1 MLHGCKTGN
10 AKITSGY
17 RLPAKHVIH
26 TVGPVWN
33 GGTLGED
40 DLLAS
45 CYRRS
50 IELCETH
57 SLVSVAFPAIST
69 GIYRFPTERAAGI
82 AVQTVVGTLA
92 AAPTLAQVIFC
103 CFSDASAQL
112 HQAALDTFGQ
122 PLCRLTGRPLHSRR
136 VREGFHEFI
145 NMFARAGLRRADA
158 CHAVVRPRR
167 RHFRYSRRRAFQP
180 DKLAKIT
187 EFFKN
192 EVATGKIAGANVLIQ
207 QHGKPVY
214 HETFGVQDV
223 ESKKPINDKTIFRLS
238 SLTKAITS
246 VVAMQ
251 LVQDGKIKLD
261 DPVSKYIPSF
271 ANMKV
276 GEEKKAEDGSKTL
289 ELVPLTKP
297 ITILDLFRHTSGIT
311 YGFYGDSLVRK
322 AYKDANLYAGEFD
335 LAEFA
340 ERIAKL
346 PLHNQ
351 PGALWQYGHSTDIL
365 ARIMEIVSGKS
376 LLEIEK
382 EKLLD
387 PLGMTDTNFF
397 VTEPERLQRL
407 AQPVPNDSDFRVGRL
422 YRTEV
427 RQKWESASGGMVST
441 MSDFSKFAQ
450 MLANGGAFEGKTY
463 LSPKTFELMA
473 SDHAGKDSG
482 VARDHYYFPGDG
494 FGMGLGLAVRTDPG
508 NAKPPP
514 PGSLGELKWDGAA
527 GCYMVIDRKQDM
539 FFVVLEQTPT
549 ERQRSPA
556 DAEADGL

>member
-1 MLHGCKTGN
+1 MISRH
-10 AKITSGY
+10 
-17 RLPAKHVIH
+17 RLRA
-26 TVGPVWN
+26 
-33 GGTLGED
+33 
-40 DLLAS
+40 
-45 CYRRS
+45 
-50 IELCETH
+50 
-57 SLVSVAFPAIST
+57 LVCGALVM
-69 GIYRFPTERAAGI
+69 
-82 AVQTVVGTLA
+82 LA
-92 AAPTLAQVIFC
+92 APPQV
-103 CFSDASAQL
+103 SAEG
-112 HQAALDTFGQ
+112 TFDIPAG
-122 PLCRLTGRPLHSRR
+122 
-136 VREGFHEFI
+136 
-145 NMFARAGLRRADA
+145 ARFNQER
-158 CHAVVRPRR
+158 
-167 RHFRYSRRRAFQP
+167 
-180 DKLAKIT
+180 LAKVG
-187 EFFKN
+187 EFFRN
-192 EVATGKIAGANVLIQ
+192 EVVTGKIAGAIVLIQ

-214 HETFGVQDV
+214 HESFGVQDV
-223 ESKKPINDKTIFRLS
+223 VSKAPITDKTIFRLS

-251 LVQDGKIKLD
+251 LIQDGKISLD

-276 GEEKKAEDGSKTL
+276 GVEKKAEDGTKTL
-289 ELVPLTKP
+289 ELVALTRP
-297 ITILDLFRHTSGIT
+297 ITILDLMRHTSGIT

-322 AYKDANLYAGEFD
+322 AYAAANLYAGDFD

-351 PGALWQYGHSTDIL
+351 PGALWQYGHSTDVL

-376 LLEIEK
+376 LFEIER

-387 PLGMTDTNFF
+387 PLGMTDTGFF

-407 AQPVPNDSDFRVGRL
+407 AQPLPNDSDFRVGRQ

-450 MLANGGAFEGKTY
+450 MLVNGGTFEGKTY
-463 LSPKTFELMA
+463 LSPKTFELMT
-473 SDHAGKDSG
+473 SDHVGKGSG

-494 FGMGLGLAVRTDPG
+494 FGFGLGLAVRIDPG

-514 PGSLGELKWDGAA
+514 PGSLGELKWDGAS

-549 ERQRSPA
+549 ERQRVQRTLKQLVY
-556 DAEADGL
+556 EALEN

>member
-1 MLHGCKTGN
+1 MISRHGLRALVCG
-10 AKITSGY
+10 A
-17 RLPAKHVIH
+17 LMMPAV
-26 TVGPVWN
+26 T
-33 GGTLGED
+33 
-40 DLLAS
+40 
-45 CYRRS
+45 
-50 IELCETH
+50 
-57 SLVSVAFPAIST
+57 PA
-69 GIYRFPTERAAGI
+69 
-82 AVQTVVGTLA
+82 
-92 AAPTLAQVIFC
+92 
-103 CFSDASAQL
+103 
-112 HQAALDTFGQ
+112 
-122 PLCRLTGRPLHSRR
+122 
-136 VREGFHEFI
+136 
-145 NMFARAGLRRADA
+145 ARAEGTFDIPAGARFN
-158 CHAVVRPRR
+158 PE
-167 RHFRYSRRRAFQP
+167 
-180 DKLAKIT
+180 KLAKVT

-192 EVATGKIAGANVLIQ
+192 EVATGKIAGANVLIRQ
-207 QHGKPVY
+207 RGDEVY

-223 ESKKPINDKTIFRLS
+223 VSKAPNNDKTIFRLS

-251 LVQDGKIKLD
+251 LIQDGKIKLD

-276 GEEKKAEDGSKTL
+276 GVEKKGEGDSKTL
-289 ELVPLTKP
+289 ELVPLVRP
-297 ITILDLFRHTSGIT
+297 ITVLDLMRHTSGIT

-322 AYKDANLYAGEFD
+322 AYREANIYAGDFD

-376 LLEIEK
+376 LLEIER

-387 PLGMTDTNFF
+387 PLGMTDTGFF

-450 MLANGGAFEGKTY
+450 MLANGGTFEGKTY

-473 SDHAGKDSG
+473 SDHIGKGSG
-482 VARDHYYFPGDG
+482 VERDHFYFPGDG

-514 PGSLGELKWDGAA
+514 PGSLGELKWDGAS
-527 GCYMVIDRKQDM
+527 GCYFVVDRKQDM

-549 ERQRSPA
+549 ERQRVQRTLKQLVY
-556 DAEADGL
+556 DALEN